1 MSSPNGHDSSAMA
14 ARRSVSRTV
23 DGAAAPTRTA
33 IDLWPSPCS
42 KRYLNIS
49 RTRRISSLSA
59 GIPFLPRHVE
69 GRNFT
74 PAEHPRQM
82 LSDGGGII
90 SESGGDYF
98 SELGGRDHFGIRGRI
113 ASEFALTPPVAK
125 AKAHDDDIVS
135 LGNGFKKTIPDTA
148 LPPADEA
155 VVAGGRRT
163 TALRVFRPGRAR
175 PKPPEDAIDHPPI
188 IDAGRGE
195 HHAVCWATA
204 AKGLTI
210 RGQ

>member
-23 DGAAAPTRTA
+23 DGAAPTRTA

-98 SELGGRDHFGIRGRI
+98 SELGGEII
-113 ASEFALTPPVAK
+113 SE
-125 AKAHDDDIVS
+125 S
-135 LGNGFKKTIPDTA
+135 GGG
-148 LPPADEA
+148 LP
-155 VVAGGRRT
+155 RN
-163 TALRVFRPGRAR
+163 L
-175 PKPPEDAIDHPPI
+175 
-188 IDAGRGE
+188 
-195 HHAVCWATA
+195 
-204 AKGLTI
+204 
-210 RGQ
+210 